1 MKRNIL
7 KANSIGYRQGFI
19 EVIGNIHPN
28 SINIETWNINPDR
41 NIEELSLDDEEIK
54 DEDVCG
60 NTEIELNI
68 DQVKELIRMLEKEI
82 ENLH

>member
-41 NIEELSLDDEEIK
+41 NIEELSIDDEEIK
-54 DEDVCG
+54 DEDFCG

-82 ENLH
+82 EKLH